1 MAITVS
7 PLVTQPPA
15 LQCNL
20 HNDDQQSQQDAATNQ
35 GEKQPECAVHIE
47 YGPVFSMRCLG
58 RVLQHLVVNWNT
70 DIQAEL
76 LVKPGMVG
84 HTFNATSRRQR
95 QVDLCEFEVK
105 LV

>member
-1 MAITVS
+1 MAITES

-47 YGPVFSMRCLG
+47 YGPVFSMQCLG

-76 LVKPGMVG
+76 LVKPGMV
-84 HTFNATSRRQR
+84 ATPSMPPLGRQR